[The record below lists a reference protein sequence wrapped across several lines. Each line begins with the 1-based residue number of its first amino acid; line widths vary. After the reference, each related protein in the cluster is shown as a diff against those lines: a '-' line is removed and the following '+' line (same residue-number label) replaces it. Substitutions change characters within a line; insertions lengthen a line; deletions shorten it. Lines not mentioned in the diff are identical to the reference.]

1 MIILADHQVLS
12 IAQHCLDLLESTK
25 QSKLTYP
32 KWVLAASS
40 GQNGA
45 VLGLFACA
53 QIFGAVRDSLN
64 KPNKQTQNHCRL
76 CR

>member
-1 MIILADHQVLS
+1 M
-12 IAQHCLDLLESTK
+12 AQHCLNLLESTK

-32 KWVLAASS
+32 IWVLAASS

-45 VLGLFACA
+45 ALRLFACA
-53 QIFGAVRDSLN
+53 QIVGAVRVGLS
-64 KPNKQTQNHCRL
+64 KPNKPAQNHRRL